1 MAKAKKENDDN
12 VIERPSRAY
21 LNRMFSILKEALGDP
36 FSVDVWKAAVKKA
49 RAHAGGVAAAAK
61 RKMPAEMAELV
72 EFERTFRQADDMAD
86 VASTGLMICFYLSD
100 DLANAIALPEGESP
114 DDLHVTLAYLGDYR
128 QYGAMAKAEILTCVQ
143 DMARWSAPLVGK
155 VSGTGRF
162 QNDDGGLDVFYA
174 SVDIP
179 GLTEFRT
186 DLVRRLANRG
196 TPIQTE
202 HGFDPHI
209 TLAYISS
216 DSSTPTYDLGNRSL
230 RFDTIFVVFG
240 DEEIEIPL
248 TGISSPSTAGLY
260 SDDILD
266 ICRDGS
272 MVRLFVEQS
281 LTFAD
286 PPEWFNFLPRPGV
299 YTHPE
304 YGEMKFTRERNQRFV
319 DNFEQSVYQEKLP
332 IDAEHDLQASGAVGW
347 IVEMR
352 INADGSVDARPEW
365 NQRGRDLI
373 EGDRYKYFSPAWF
386 EKWTEPVSTTV
397 FQDVAIGGA
406 ICRRPF
412 FKEGSL
418 RPLVASENGLR
429 LGNSAIK
436 ADAGELDDNFFTLLT
451 PKTATAP
458 NPTEGDAMSQAI
470 KFDPNNPPKT
480 HAEALVL
487 LQKQHEELTARETD
501 LSTALTAAQA
511 LCDKANP
518 PKTLSEALTQIG
530 EKQTA
535 TESTARTAT
544 ETASTATETIR
555 TLTERVTTLEK
566 TNRTQRF
573 TVIAREF
580 IGDRAEHV
588 EMLELLYAQEP
599 TAGEEGTRFKKYVEN
614 QKGHAARLKASGL
627 FEEVGTNGDGPQTA
641 TEELEAKAR
650 KLSEDSQ
657 TTNSPITY
665 EAALTRVSSE
675 NPTLYNQYV
684 AEQRGA

>member
-1 MAKAKKENDDN
+1 
-12 VIERPSRAY
+12 
-21 LNRMFSILKEALGDP
+21 
-36 FSVDVWKAAVKKA
+36 
-49 RAHAGGVAAAAK
+49 
-61 RKMPAEMAELV
+61 
-72 EFERTFRQADDMAD
+72 
-86 VASTGLMICFYLSD
+86 
-100 DLANAIALPEGESP
+100 
-114 DDLHVTLAYLGDYR
+114 
-128 QYGAMAKAEILTCVQ
+128 
-143 DMARWSAPLVGK
+143 
-155 VSGTGRF
+155 
-162 QNDDGGLDVFYA
+162 
-174 SVDIP
+174 
-179 GLTEFRT
+179 
-186 DLVRRLANRG
+186 
-196 TPIQTE
+196 
-202 HGFDPHI
+202 
-209 TLAYISS
+209 
-216 DSSTPTYDLGNRSL
+216 
-230 RFDTIFVVFG
+230 
-240 DEEIEIPL
+240 
-248 TGISSPSTAGLY
+248 
-260 SDDILD
+260 
-266 ICRDGS
+266 
-272 MVRLFVEQS
+272 
-281 LTFAD
+281 
-286 PPEWFNFLPRPGV
+286 
-299 YTHPE
+299 
-304 YGEMKFTRERNQRFV
+304 
-319 DNFEQSVYQEKLP
+319 
-332 IDAEHDLQASGAVGW
+332 
-347 IVEMR
+347 
-352 INADGSVDARPEW
+352 
-365 NQRGRDLI
+365 
-373 EGDRYKYFSPAWF
+373 
-386 EKWTEPVSTTV
+386 
-397 FQDVAIGGA
+397 
-406 ICRRPF
+406 
-412 FKEGSL
+412 
-418 RPLVASENGLR
+418 
-429 LGNSAIK
+429 
-436 ADAGELDDNFFTLLT
+436 
-451 PKTATAP
+451 
-458 NPTEGDAMSQAI
+458 MSQAI